1 MTLTAEAIRY
11 AAARGISE
19 RTLTAMHVTAGK
31 ARFDDGAHE
40 AIVFRYLDDDGEQ
53 VNFKARSLDGKRY
66 KQAAG
71 GKQMAY
77 NWGQVRGG
85 DLDDVW
91 ITEGEFDACAL
102 VEAGISPEAVIS
114 TPNGAPPQEMD
125 DPAESKK
132 YGWLLDAM
140 NEGLRNARRYIICAD
155 NDDPGRAFRSDV
167 VRVLGPA
174 KTCYVD
180 WPEGIKD
187 ANEYLVQHGPDSLR
201 AYLHSALR
209 PWPVKGLYR
218 LSEIPEPA
226 PLELWDIGFP
236 EVEGK
241 IKLAPTMLSVVT
253 GYPGH
258 GKALALDTE
267 IPTPKGW
274 VRMADLKAGDQVF
287 DEKGTICN
295 VTAVTPA
302 MIGRPCFRLTFD
314 DGSEIVAD
322 QNHQWLTAT
331 EAARQSSR
339 HARFRLPTLRP
350 RGSDQT
356 HKRIMPSLVTT
367 GEIAETLIYHKKRNH
382 AVQMAG
388 PAQYPS
394 VDLPIDP
401 YVLGVWLGDGS
412 SSSAYLHAED
422 DEIYAKI
429 SDEGGVV
436 EVKARKR
443 WLVKELRKKL
453 REQGLLGNKHIP
465 AEYLT
470 ASQEQRTALL
480 QGLMDT
486 DGFCHAKDRQCE
498 FVSTSVALAEGVREL
513 ACSLG
518 IKAKM
523 RSGRAKLNGRDCGA
537 KYRVTFTTNVPVF
550 SLKRKRNRQGA
561 LPPRSNHRLIVSCEP
576 VESVPVKCIEVDS
589 PSHLYLCS
597 RSYIPT
603 HNSHLF
609 QNVWFNIAR
618 RYGISVAVFSAET
631 RLKPFLRRNL
641 RQFYWRRM
649 ERHLS
654 DKERAEADDWIEAHI
669 VFMDCGDEVPTM
681 PWLIEAIEVA
691 TQRHGCR
698 AALIDPWNKIEE
710 DYDPR
715 EMNETRWIGR
725 MLDLLIQMSRGL
737 SIHTQIIAHPAK
749 PDAALRK
756 LPPDLYAISGSQHWN
771 NRVDQGFCVHRDKLV
786 EGGKRQTASE
796 LYCLKSRFEEL
807 GYPSSHSMNYDI
819 ERGIFHCTAYE
830 TPMDEAFRKAGA
842 VA

>member
-1 MTLTAEAIRY
+1 MALTAEAIRY

-114 TPNGAPPQEMD
+114 TPNGAPSQQAD
-125 DPAESKK
+125 DPTEGKK

-155 NDDPGRAFRSDV
+155 NDDPGRAFRGDV
-167 VRVLGPA
+167 VRILGPA
-174 KTCYVD
+174 KTCFVD

-187 ANEYLVQHGPDSLR
+187 ANEFLVEHGPDALR
-201 AYLHSALR
+201 AYLHSALK

-258 GKALALDTE
+258 GK
-267 IPTPKGW
+267 
-274 VRMADLKAGDQVF
+274 
-287 DEKGTICN
+287 
-295 VTAVTPA
+295 
-302 MIGRPCFRLTFD
+302 
-314 DGSEIVAD
+314 
-322 QNHQWLTAT
+322 
-331 EAARQSSR
+331 
-339 HARFRLPTLRP
+339 
-350 RGSDQT
+350 
-356 HKRIMPSLVTT
+356 
-367 GEIAETLIYHKKRNH
+367 
-382 AVQMAG
+382 
-388 PAQYPS
+388 
-394 VDLPIDP
+394 
-401 YVLGVWLGDGS
+401 
-412 SSSAYLHAED
+412 
-422 DEIYAKI
+422 
-429 SDEGGVV
+429 
-436 EVKARKR
+436 
-443 WLVKELRKKL
+443 
-453 REQGLLGNKHIP
+453 
-465 AEYLT
+465 
-470 ASQEQRTALL
+470 
-480 QGLMDT
+480 
-486 DGFCHAKDRQCE
+486 
-498 FVSTSVALAEGVREL
+498 
-513 ACSLG
+513 
-518 IKAKM
+518 
-523 RSGRAKLNGRDCGA
+523 
-537 KYRVTFTTNVPVF
+537 
-550 SLKRKRNRQGA
+550 
-561 LPPRSNHRLIVSCEP
+561 
-576 VESVPVKCIEVDS
+576 
-589 PSHLYLCS
+589 
-597 RSYIPT
+597 
-603 HNSHLF
+603 SHLF

-654 DKERAEADDWIEAHI
+654 DEERAEADDWIEAHI

-691 TQRHGCR
+691 AQRHGCR

-737 SIHTQIIAHPAK
+737 SIHTQVIAHPAK

-771 NRVDQGFCVHRDKLV
+771 NRVDQGFCVHREKLV

-830 TPMDEAFRKAGA
+830 TPMDEAFRKAGGA
-842 VA
+842 A